1 MTMTNFPRT
10 VAIVQARTGSVRLP
24 NKVLLDLAGQPVL
37 VRVVER
43 TRRAQLVDEIV
54 VATTLEAADD
64 AIEALCR
71 QQGYPCFRGALHDV
85 LDRYYQAARQFTAEV
100 IVRVTADCPL
110 IDPELIDET
119 VAKFQR
125 RQADFA
131 ANRLP
136 PPWHRTYPIGLD
148 VEVCTFPALERA
160 WREATQPFQR
170 EHVMPYLYEGVPET
184 SVLSTKDVLIQSPRG
199 FRVLV
204 VHHDPDYGSLRW
216 AVDTP
221 EDLEAMRQV
230 YTYFGG
236 RDDFSWKDVLQL
248 YQQRPDLMQI
258 NAGVKHKS
266 LYDVDSRQSGA
277 TVT

>member
-1 MTMTNFPRT
+1 MANHPRT
-10 VAIVQARTGSVRLP
+10 VAIIQARTGSIRLP
-24 NKVLLDLAGQPVL
+24 NKVLCDLIGQPVL

-43 TRRAQLVDEIV
+43 TRRATLVDETV
-54 VATTLEAADD
+54 VATTLEAADE

-71 QQGYPCFRGALHDV
+71 QRGYSCFRGSLYDV
-85 LDRYYQAARQFTAEV
+85 LDRYYRAAKQFAADV
-100 IVRVTADCPL
+100 VVRITADCPL
-110 IDPELIDET
+110 IDPDVIDET
-119 VAKFQR
+119 ILKFCR
-125 RQADFA
+125 RRVDFA

-148 VEVCTFPALERA
+148 VEVCTFAALERA

-170 EHVMPYLYEGVPET
+170 EHVMPYLYEGAPET
-184 SVLSTKDVLIQSPRG
+184 NTVSTKDVLVQSPRG
-199 FRVLV
+199 FRILV
-204 VHHDPDYGSLRW
+204 VHHDPDYGALRW

-230 YTYFGG
+230 YAHFGG

-248 YQQRPDLMQI
+248 YQQRPELSQI

-266 LYDVDSRQSGA
+266 LYDVDLRPSNT
-277 TVT
+277 TVV

>member
-1 MTMTNFPRT
+1 MTDHPRT
-10 VAIVQARTGSVRLP
+10 VAIIQARTGSIRLP

-43 TRRAQLVDEIV
+43 TRRARLVDETV
-54 VATTLEAADD
+54 VATSIEVADE

-71 QQGYPCFRGALHDV
+71 QRGYPCFRGSLHDV
-85 LDRYYQAARQFTAEV
+85 LDRYYWAATQFAADV
-100 IVRVTADCPL
+100 IVRITADCPL
-110 IDPELIDET
+110 IDPDVIDET
-119 VAKFQR
+119 ILKFHHH
-125 RQADFA
+125 QADFA

-148 VEVCTFPALERA
+148 VEVCTFAALERA
-160 WREATQPFQR
+160 WREAAQPFQR
-170 EHVMPYLYEGVPET
+170 EHVMPYLYEGVPGT
-184 SVLSTKDVLIQSPRG
+184 DGVSTGDLLVQSPRG

-204 VHHDPDYGSLRW
+204 VNHDPDYGAFRW

-221 EDLEAMRQV
+221 EDLEALHQV
-230 YTYFGG
+230 YTHFGG

-248 YQQRPDLMQI
+248 YQQRPELAQI

-266 LYDVDSRQSGA
+266 LYDVDSRQSNPTA
-277 TVT
+277 A